1 MRDLFV
7 QDLSGRMERLT
18 DYSVTRK
25 NAINN
30 EKTIDV
36 SCAKTDRNAHSFPMV
51 QNENIFLYEDEEYVI
66 KQTTLT
72 ARGVSSTGIHR
83 VFCDLRDLYI
93 YEVIEGENKRG
104 IQSLLTI
111 ALDGSGYSFTVD
123 SALVTMTAIVEDFG
137 DASALELLTTIC
149 EKFGV
154 EFECVGK
161 MIYIAKEIA
170 RYTDHQLRYHFNV
183 NAPSKEIATNDIKT
197 YIRGY
202 GKQYDE
208 TDIFDEYKYAGS
220 ADRSGTWYED
230 AEGAQEFNSYN
241 PNAGLEFGVVTQ
253 TNNDYFTFNFTG
265 TGLRM
270 KMITSFLGGK
280 VKFDIDNGAK
290 TKTVSLFKDYGGK
303 PSGVEVFEIARGLE
317 NKTHTVKVSL
327 TGKDGSNPYTTGSVR
342 PVFIMPKN
350 GDIIGVYRLRKGDDE
365 VYTSTAEYT
374 SPLASVYG
382 IRHAKPLR
390 DDQYT
395 DKASLLAALK
405 AELHDYFEISLTLD
419 YVELLDFGIQDIRK
433 GDYVWC
439 ILDPFGIDVRIRV
452 VEIEDYSNEATAP
465 KFTLGTLRKTSNDIA
480 VEFKKTSNTLAKV
493 VDSNT
498 GKVKSSAFDLT
509 IGKTT
514 KFEDGYDPTQITA
527 PTYDLASASTDG
539 LMSSEDFAK
548 LSNIAVDANGNVIVT
563 IGPASELADG
573 LMSAA
578 DFVKLRDLDF
588 EQIKADIEDI
598 KTRLTALE
606 GNSGET
612 TV

>member
-405 AELHDYFEISLTLD
+405 AELHDYFEISLTL
-419 YVELLDFGIQDIRK
+419 
-433 GDYVWC
+433 
-439 ILDPFGIDVRIRV
+439 
-452 VEIEDYSNEATAP
+452 
-465 KFTLGTLRKTSNDIA
+465 
-480 VEFKKTSNTLAKV
+480 
-493 VDSNT
+493 
-498 GKVKSSAFDLT
+498 
-509 IGKTT
+509 
-514 KFEDGYDPTQITA
+514 
-527 PTYDLASASTDG
+527 
-539 LMSSEDFAK
+539 
-548 LSNIAVDANGNVIVT
+548 
-563 IGPASELADG
+563 
-573 LMSAA
+573 
-578 DFVKLRDLDF
+578 
-588 EQIKADIEDI
+588 
-598 KTRLTALE
+598 
-606 GNSGET
+606 
-612 TV
+612 